1 MSKIFLFSL
10 TFFFFYEINVYAY
23 IDPGIGSII
32 LQGLAGAIAAV
43 TTFFYYYG
51 KKIKDFFKKFKKNN
65 QVQVTEKDN
74 NKEKN
79 KDNI

>member
-1 MSKIFLFSL
+1 MSKFFLFSFTL
-10 TFFFFYEINVYAY
+10 FFFYQINAHAY

-32 LQGLAGAIAAV
+32 LQALAGAIAAV
-43 TTFFYYYG
+43 TTFLYYYG

-65 QVQVTEKDN
+65 QVTEKNN

-79 KDNI
+79 KDSI